1 SSFPRLPG
9 QKFEDPP
16 FEEEIISFI
25 RNLGHTREIKVL
37 TDVNINYMHQPWRSF
52 ADIIN
57 SEETE
62 SDNDGDDF
70 THPNLSTYK
79 AYDKKQKK
87 KKKLMMMKYLLIREC
102 IHRLTINS
110 LMKKKIKKAMT
121 RLRKVKRNKMK
132 KRNLVQHQIS
142 SVSSDLVSKFIN
154 PSLDTD
160 IPNFASLFQFDQRV
174 STLETEMSEFKQ
186 TNQFVEAISS
196 IPGIVDNYLASK
208 MKDAVDVAVQLQT
221 NKQAQRINSSQK

>member
-1 SSFPRLPG
+1 FPRLPG

-57 SEETE
+57 
-62 SDNDGDDF
+62 
-70 THPNLSTYK
+70 
-79 AYDKKQKK
+79 
-87 KKKLMMMKYLLIREC
+87 REC